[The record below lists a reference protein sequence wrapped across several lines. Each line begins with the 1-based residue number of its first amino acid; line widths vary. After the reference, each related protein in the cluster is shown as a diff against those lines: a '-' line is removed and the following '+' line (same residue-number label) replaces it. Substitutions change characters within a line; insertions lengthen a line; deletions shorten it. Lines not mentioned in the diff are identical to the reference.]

1 MYNINI
7 TYLGEDYLY
16 MKNIL
21 TEENMNKLKEELEYR
36 MTKKELK

>member
-1 MYNINI
+1 
-7 TYLGEDYLY
+7 